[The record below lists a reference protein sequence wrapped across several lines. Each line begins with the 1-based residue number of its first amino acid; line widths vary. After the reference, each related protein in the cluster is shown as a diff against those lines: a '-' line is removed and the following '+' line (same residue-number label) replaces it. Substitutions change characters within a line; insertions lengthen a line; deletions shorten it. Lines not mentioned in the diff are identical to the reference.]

1 MALFGFCQT
10 TFNIA
15 KITQTLLQKEL
26 GVQVVHGFLV
36 FISLEYFKK
45 IFIKITFCSATS
57 RCILVPFERYECPK
71 NAVKKVLTL
80 FLLYVSRK
88 N

>member
-26 GVQVVHGFLV
+26 GVQVVHGFFGVHFIRV
-36 FISLEYFKK
+36 F
-45 IFIKITFCSATS
+45 
-57 RCILVPFERYECPK
+57 
-71 NAVKKVLTL
+71 
-80 FLLYVSRK
+80 
-88 N
+88 